1 MLYSCVAAQHTHAS
15 AISPAEICYG
25 ESLSTLRY
33 ASRAKNIVNKPVVNE
48 VACLSVFCVYCFIVK
63 VYSPMPILVPIII
76 VAVH

>member
-1 MLYSCVAAQHTHAS
+1 MSLLNTHTHTS

-48 VACLSVFCVYCFIVK
+48 VEYVFVSFCVYCFIVNDIYYT
-63 VYSPMPILVPIII
+63 VI
-76 VAVH
+76 VAIHYLGM